1 MGVARSE
8 LTTCAYYVAVGRLGL
23 ESGETVTQDQTLQT
37 SQTFELPTVSGNGR
51 GLSESSFT

>member
-8 LTTCAYYVAVGRLGL
+8 LTTCAYHVAVGRLGL

-37 SQTFELPTVSGNGR
+37 SQTFKLPTVSGNGR
-51 GLSESSFT
+51 GLFE